1 MINQGLNPPPV
12 WLTAALVR
20 GNTALRAWIDDDIR
34 CVCIAIDGTPCPV
47 LLGVTASG
55 AENLHRAI
63 TAALADLASRKYE
76 EDGEKVEASTYD

>member
-20 GNTALRAWIDDDIR
+20 GNTALRVWIDDDIR

-63 TAALADLASRKYE
+63 TTALADLASRQYE
-76 EDGEKVEASTYD
+76 EDGEKVEASTDD